1 MIGRLGNAVLAG
13 MTLALAAG
21 CGAGTLVPAQYAS
34 TANAEAGA
42 RPAAGY
48 CPVVSSSRNFNAT
61 PIPPRSWIWFS
72 SVISVPRAREALQL
86 RLADSR
92 LFFGDGHTYYM
103 IKGTPMALSL
113 AASSQLDLRVP
124 RNGLW
129 HLVAPE
135 RTTGNDLLDGV
146 AFYVPNGLP
155 GGVKDVTWSAKFY
168 SKTGRTI
175 RWQWSAAV
183 YTSFTKTYERLGL
196 KPLDDR
202 HYPPFN
208 GDRAGTPERYKQY
221 VIGGATGSGGM
232 DYTGSLGGRVTV
244 KPCT

>member
-1 MIGRLGNAVLAG
+1 MIGRLGKRILAG

-21 CGAGTLVPAQYAS
+21 CGTGTLVPAQNAAS
-34 TANAEAGA
+34 GNGGEAAVSDA
-42 RPAAGY
+42 RY
-48 CPVVSSSRNFNAT
+48 CPMVSSSQNFNAT
-61 PIPPRSWIWFS
+61 AIPPGSWLWFS
-72 SVISVPRAREALQL
+72 SVISVPGASGALQL
-86 RLADSR
+86 RVADSR
-92 LFFGDGHTYYM
+92 IFFGDGNTYYL

-113 AASSQLDLRVP
+113 AGSSQPDLRDP
-124 RNGLW
+124 RSGIW

-146 AFYVPNGLP
+146 AFYLPNGLP
-155 GGVKDVTWSAKFY
+155 GGIKNVSWSAKFY
-168 SKTGRTI
+168 SKSGHAI
-175 RWQWSAAV
+175 HWQWSAAV

-221 VIGGATGSGGM
+221 VISGATGSGGTN
-232 DYTGSLGGRVTV
+232 YTGTLGGRVTV